1 MLLRLEEISII
12 ESKKKII
19 TSIVRISTQIVWVQ
33 WIINLIRIMKTRKST
48 TLNTARKKTYSRSK
62 LNLQRFENANTKL
75 FNTTFF
81 QAKKENK
88 EAKEYYKK
96 LSTRLEIE
104 CRILFPLSFFGF
116 LVCYIVYYYF
126 ITDDST
132 TVMQGMTPYDEFAQE

>member
-1 MLLRLEEISII
+1 MNNQLDPYYENKEEYYVEYSPEENIQSI
-12 ESKKKII
+12 EAELAK
-19 TSIVRISTQIVWVQ
+19 VWKCKYETVQ
-33 WIINLIRIMKTRKST
+33 HDL
-48 TLNTARKKTYSRSK
+48 
-62 LNLQRFENANTKL
+62 
-75 FNTTFF
+75 F